1 MAHWL
6 YHGEV
11 YEPHGDVTSKEFGY
25 QSFVY
30 LIENL
35 ANGKSY
41 VGKKGFTFAKTR
53 QVNKKRKRFK
63 VESDWREYYGSSDH
77 LHRDLEEYGPGVF
90 RRTILHLCRSKGE
103 ATYLEA
109 KEQFARDVLLR
120 DDYYNN
126 WISCRVRGPHIR
138 LLKEEYNP

>member
-1 MAHWL
+1 M
-6 YHGEV
+6 
-11 YEPHGDVTSKEFGY
+11 YEPHDDVTSKEFGY

-41 VGKKGFTFAKTR
+41 IGKKGFTFAKTR

-63 VESDWREYYGSSDH
+63 VESDWREYYGSSEE
-77 LHRDLEEYGPGVF
+77 LHRDVEKYGYGVF
-90 RRTILHLCRSKGE
+90 RRTILYLCRSKGE

-126 WISCRVRGPHIR
+126 WISCRVRGPHIK
-138 LLKEEYNP
+138 LLKEDFTSNK